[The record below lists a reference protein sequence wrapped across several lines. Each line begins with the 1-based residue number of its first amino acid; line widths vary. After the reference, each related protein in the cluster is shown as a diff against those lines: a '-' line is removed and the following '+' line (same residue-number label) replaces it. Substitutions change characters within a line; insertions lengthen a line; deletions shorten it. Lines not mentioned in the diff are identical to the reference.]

1 MIITTIIETLILVAI
16 LVFIMIKVINDIN
29 ETTKD
34 NAGDIKF
41 RLNSI
46 VSRLDEINN
55 NIVLIHDQYKS
66 VKNEIVKIKTIN
78 DKNVNTY
85 KVVKANIAKINK
97 NKPNN
102 TNKAKVD
109 NNKQDKAE

>member
-1 MIITTIIETLILVAI
+1 MILLSLTIKAV
-16 LVFIMIKVINDIN
+16 NDIN
-29 ETTKD
+29 RTTKD
-34 NAGDIKF
+34 NAGDIKSK
-41 RLNSI
+41 LNSI
-46 VSRLDEINN
+46 THRLDKINN

-66 VKNEIVKIKTIN
+66 VKNEIVKIKTID

-85 KVVKANIAKINK
+85 KVVKTNVAKANK

-109 NNKQDKAE
+109 NNKQTKAE